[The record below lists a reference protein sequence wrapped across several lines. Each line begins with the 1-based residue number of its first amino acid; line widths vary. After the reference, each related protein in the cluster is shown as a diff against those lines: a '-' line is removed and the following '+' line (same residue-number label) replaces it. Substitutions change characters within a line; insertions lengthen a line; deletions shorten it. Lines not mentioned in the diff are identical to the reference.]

1 MGNTVG
7 TFNDDEVKHLSE
19 EDREKLKQHTVE
31 QLQTNQEIRELMKTN
46 PKLFTGIQE
55 VRDILKKQLAP
66 VLQGMPP
73 KS

>member
-7 TFNDDEVKHLSE
+7 TFEDHEVANLSE

-46 PKLFTGIQE
+46 PKLFTGIQQ
-55 VRDILKKQLAP
+55 VRDILKKELTP

-73 KS
+73 KT